1 MTYGGWAITIISPS
15 SISVLGSVIDRP
27 EIGHSVKKLF
37 ALAFAVGL
45 LSPTILHAQTWPSK
59 QYVRIIVPFAPGS
72 TPDLVGRILA
82 EKFQAKF
89 GASFVVENKPGAS
102 GNTGTDAIAKGDPD
116 GYTIGLSIVGPLALN
131 KLLFQKLPYDP
142 AKDLAPITIVVTQPS
157 VLVVSNELKVKT
169 FAELAALLNRDSS
182 KMNFGSIGQGSL
194 SHLAM
199 VAIAMKSN
207 AHPEHI
213 AYAGSPNVVIALTR
227 DDVQMAVLPAASVV
241 PQARAG
247 ALTMLAVTSPRRS
260 ALLPDLPTLR
270 EAGVDGV
277 EAGAW
282 IGLVAPANTPKAIQ
296 DVLRDAV
303 VQIMAEPAIREKL
316 AALLMEPVANTVDE
330 FRAVLKEEVN
340 RWGPII
346 EKNNI
351 RIEE

>member
-1 MTYGGWAITIISPS
+1 MTYGGRTTTIVSP
-15 SISVLGSVIDRP
+15 GSAALLRVAIDRTK
-27 EIGHSVKKLF
+27 IGYAVKKLF
-37 ALAFAVGL
+37 ALAFAISLFGAG
-45 LSPTILHAQTWPSK
+45 ILHAQTWPSK

-82 EKFQAKF
+82 ETFQTKF

-102 GNTGTDAIAKGDPD
+102 GNTGTDAVAKADPD

-157 VLVVSNELKVKT
+157 VLVVSNELKVKS
-169 FAELAALLNRDSS
+169 FAELAALLSHDSS
-182 KMNFGSIGQGSL
+182 KLNFGSIGQGSL

-199 VAIAMKSN
+199 VAIAMKSD

-213 AYAGSPNVVIALTR
+213 AYAGSPNVVIALAR
-227 DDVQMAVLPAASVV
+227 NEVQMAVLPAVSVV

-270 EAGVDGV
+270 EAGVAGV

-282 IGLVAPANTPKAIQ
+282 IGLVAPANTPKSIQ
-296 DVLRDAV
+296 DALRSAVL
-303 VQIMAEPAIREKL
+303 QIVAEPSVREKFS
-316 AALLMEPVANTVDE
+316 ALLMEPVANTADE
-330 FRAVLKEEVN
+330 FRAVLKEETD

-351 RIEE
+351 RID